1 MGEPRSSLT
10 KLRGLPYDATEE
22 EISDFFQGFETSLI
36 HICRRDGA
44 DALFLAFLSADER
57 DPPVY

>member
-10 KLRGLPYDATEE
+10 KLRGLPYDATED
-22 EISDFFQGFETSLI
+22 EIADFFQGFETSLI

-44 DALFLAFLSADER
+44 RRICF
-57 DPPVY
+57 